1 MHVARSSLATIVQS
15 CRICLGKVGE
25 GQGSYCGNA
34 LSCRVL
40 RENRGLL
47 NTRGGPGLFF
57 ISRCP
62 SLDIEHIVIVVFFWL
77 SDFSFF

>member
-47 NTRGGPGLFF
+47 NTRGGGGGA
-57 ISRCP
+57 RG
-62 SLDIEHIVIVVFFWL
+62 VFL
-77 SDFSFF
+77 